1 MKGVTDQLIIK
12 KKGGIGIIQFNNQQH
27 RNALTYE
34 MWQGLPIILEEF
46 RSDQE
51 VRVVVLSGSGG
62 KAFCAGADISQFEKN
77 RSSKDS
83 IASYDRAVDLA
94 SDTLSEFPKPTVAK
108 IEGFCIGGGLGI
120 ALCCDLRIANDQAAF
135 SVPAGKLG
143 LGYKAKGLKRLVDVV
158 GPSMAK
164 EIFFTARLFTCQEAL
179 EMGLVNRILPKNILN
194 QYVDNYAATI
204 AENAPLTIHA
214 AKVVIDQIKKPSN
227 EYDANLCQT
236 VVEECFTSNDYKE
249 GRLAFMEKRKPNFQG
264 N

>member
-108 IEGFCIGGGLGI
+108 IEGSPHNLVAVINFATNGERKIMLNY
-120 ALCCDLRIANDQAAF
+120 AKLRI
-135 SVPAGKLG
+135 
-143 LGYKAKGLKRLVDVV
+143 
-158 GPSMAK
+158 
-164 EIFFTARLFTCQEAL
+164 
-179 EMGLVNRILPKNILN
+179 
-194 QYVDNYAATI
+194 
-204 AENAPLTIHA
+204 
-214 AKVVIDQIKKPSN
+214 ID
-227 EYDANLCQT
+227 
-236 VVEECFTSNDYKE
+236 
-249 GRLAFMEKRKPNFQG
+249 
-264 N
+264 